1 MMRKHI
7 AVAVTLLL
15 FAVSAFAQEKT
26 EGLQQGTFRVF
37 AFGSNFGY
45 TQSDSV
51 GSNWHGGYGLGLEY
65 RFRDRWSAEISV
77 AQEESHGPTFTTRY
91 PDGTVFIGSHSLTNH
106 PVDVVGQYHFIT
118 RSAWK
123 PYVGA
128 GARYVRDEGAPFVD
142 RGDRLSAQL
151 VGGIYYNVT
160 PRVALRLDLK
170 RLLRTDSTGYDD
182 GRKVSIGVGWAF

>member
-1 MMRKHI
+1 MRKHV

-45 TQSDSV
+45 TESDAV
-51 GSNWHGGYGLGLEY
+51 GSNWHGGYGFGLEY

-77 AQEESHGPTFTTRY
+77 AEEESPGIGFTRTF
-91 PDGTVFIGSHSLTNH
+91 PDGTILRQRVQVTNH

-128 GARYVRDEGAPFVD
+128 GARYVRDVGAPFVD
-142 RGDRLSAQL
+142 HGDRLSAQL
-151 VGGIYYNVT
+151 VGGVYYNVT
-160 PRVALRLDLK
+160 PRVSLRLDVK
-170 RLLRTDSTGYDD
+170 RLLRGDSTVSDD
-182 GRKVSIGVGWAF
+182 SRKVSIGVGWAF